1 MALTYSEQ
9 QELKQLE
16 AMATARVPSSGLTA
30 SEQQE
35 LAQLESLAAP
45 KMSNVEAELGIID
58 RARYALEPIDSNREA
73 LLKQQFGSE
82 NVIRDNKGELRVLQE
97 GAYRPANA
105 AGLGMT
111 DVAEFAGALPEMIP
125 EAIGGMMGG
134 TAGLAVG
141 APTGPG
147 AVATG
152 ALGLA
157 GGRAVGG
164 ALGSGLRQVLS
175 AAVGTPQVAT
185 PSERAM
191 EVGMSAVAAPIGGA
205 LADAAAPVIKSIPG
219 IRSFFQPKQAAQ
231 EVAQEVAPQVGKELV
246 SQAIP
251 GADQF
256 SRPMVQ
262 QEYER
267 LSKIA
272 TEQGLPP
279 PTYAQAAS
287 GKAILAEQQLMDT
300 PIVGTK
306 IRNRVDKQLQAVKDN
321 LENVVGKFL
330 DIDHDPFENG
340 ATVKAMSSM
349 MTDARKQTASSMYQA
364 VDELGA
370 NAKVGKATFFNKY
383 RDFAA
388 EYNMITPN
396 GARTKYTADIGL
408 TPTEFKTLQDALFQ
422 GMDAIKRSKSPTVP
436 FASVDAL
443 RRTVKGLAEEGE
455 GSNTSRILYKFVDQL
470 EDTSQRILN
479 REHPR
484 LAEVFKGGR
493 KEWATYKDY
502 QAFIKEVMPD
512 GDNEAVFV
520 KRIMSN
526 PNHVLKL
533 KEMIGEDRVK
543 EMAVTHVGE
552 ILKEKLSGA
561 GVARATAAINSL
573 KKIRQPIVDAMGEKA
588 YSNLIKNLDYLNKT
602 NQPLVPNRAS
612 LYSLF
617 SDTTGGLKG
626 FAARV
631 VGAGRAAVESGNL
644 KPSDIGKSIGRK
656 VSKIPTGPIS
666 RSNIGNILTTQKQT
680 EANR

>member
-1 MALTYSEQ
+1 MALTPDEQ
-9 QELKQLE
+9 
-16 AMATARVPSSGLTA
+16 ARLDSYEQRLNPKSGL
-30 SEQQE
+30 SPDEQARLNSYEQRLNPE
-35 LAQLESLAAP
+35 V

-111 DVAEFAGALPEMIP
+111 DVAEFAGALPEIIP

-185 PSERAM
+185 PGERAM

-205 LADAAAPVIKSIPG
+205 LADAAVPAIKSIPG
-219 IRSFFQPKQAAQ
+219 IRSFFQPKQVAQ

-246 SQAIP
+246 AQAIP

-262 QEYER
+262 QEFER

-272 TEQGLPP
+272 TEQGLPL

-287 GKAILAEQQLMDT
+287 GRAILAEQQLMDT

-340 ATVKAMSSM
+340 ATIKAMSSK
-349 MTDARKQTASSMYQA
+349 MTNTHKQIASEMYQA

-388 EYNMITPN
+388 EYNLINPDLT
-396 GARTKYTADIGL
+396 RTKYTADIGL
-408 TPTEFKTLQDALFQ
+408 TPTEFKTLQDALFE
-422 GMDAIKRSKSPTVP
+422 GMAAIKRSKSPTIP

-470 EDTSQRILN
+470 EGTSQRILN

-484 LAEVFKGGR
+484 LGEVFKDARSG
-493 KEWATYKDY
+493 WATYKDY
-502 QAFIKEVMPD
+502 QTFIKEVMPD
-512 GDNEAVFV
+512 GDNEALFV
-520 KRIMSN
+520 KRIMAN

-533 KEMIGEDRVK
+533 KEMIGDDQIK
-543 EMAVTHVGE
+543 EMVITHVGE
-552 ILKEKLSGA
+552 ILKENLKGS
-561 GVARATAAINSL
+561 GVARATASMNAIR
-573 KKIRQPIVDAMGEKA
+573 KIRQSIVEGMGEKS
-588 YSNLIKNLDYLNKT
+588 YNNMVKILDYLNKT

-631 VGAGRAAVESGNL
+631 VGAGKAAVESGNL
-644 KPSDIGKSIGRK
+644 KPSDIGKSIERK
-656 VSKIPTGPIS
+656 VSKIPTGPVS